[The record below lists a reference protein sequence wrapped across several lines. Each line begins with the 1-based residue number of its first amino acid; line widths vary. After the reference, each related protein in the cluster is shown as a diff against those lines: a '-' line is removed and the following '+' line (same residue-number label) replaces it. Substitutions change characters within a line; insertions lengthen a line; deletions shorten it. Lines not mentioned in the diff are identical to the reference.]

1 MGAIASYAGLACL
14 VTGASSGIGR
24 EIARELARRR
34 ARVVVTA
41 RRAARLEDLARELG
55 TLGAPAAWAVP
66 ADLGRI
72 EEVERLVREAEAAA
86 GPIDVLVNN
95 AGFAVAGLFVKS
107 DLAKNLAMVRL
118 NAEAPLALAHRL
130 LPGMIARG
138 RGGVLTVSSVAGFV
152 ASPIESAYGGT
163 KALLRVWSHGVHQ
176 ELRHTP
182 VAITALCPGTTDTEF
197 FDAGGF
203 TKTTR
208 FLDMRAD
215 PARVARAG
223 LDGLARGRM
232 QVIPGFL
239 NQVLMLATRFT
250 TARFAAS
257 VSRRLLMGRA
267 RGIRSP
273 VSAPEPPADGTLSS

>member
-1 MGAIASYAGLACL
+1 MGRIASYEGLACL

-24 EIARELARRR
+24 EIARELARRK

-41 RRAARLEDLARELG
+41 RRAERLEELVKEM
-55 TLGAPAAWAVP
+55 TALGAPAAWAVT
-66 ADLGRI
+66 ADLARL
-72 EEVERLVREAEAAA
+72 EEVERLVAEAERLA
-86 GPIDVLVNN
+86 GPIDVLVSN
-95 AGFAVAGLFVKS
+95 AGFGVGGLFVKS
-107 DLAKNLAMVRL
+107 DLAKTLAMVRV

-130 LPGMIARG
+130 LPGMIERG

-176 ELRHTP
+176 ELKFTP

-197 FDAGGF
+197 FEVGGF
-203 TKTTR
+203 HKQTK
-208 FLDMRAD
+208 FLGMRAD
-215 PARVARAG
+215 PVRVARAG

-232 QVIPGFL
+232 QVVPGLL
-239 NQVLMLATRFT
+239 NKLLTFAPRLT
-250 TARFAAS
+250 TTRFAAS

-267 RGIRSP
+267 RGVRSP
-273 VSAPEPPADGTLSS
+273 APTPGPRGTLPS